1 MTISLHW
8 FRRDLR
14 TQDNP
19 ALSAAV
25 ASSSKTYAVVCAH
38 EVSSLNERQRAFV
51 TAAVRSLAASLA
63 KNDASITVVGGEPSS
78 ALVQAARR
86 LGASRVFCE
95 RALDPSEKAIEASAE
110 AALGS
115 AGVELVRVG
124 ATTIHEPE
132 AVAELKQAAGHGYRV
147 FPPYYDAWRRLPVDR
162 AEQTRLPSGLDPDS
176 GSLSDSVDV
185 ASAPVATESTA
196 LEVLARFVSARAADY
211 GANAE
216 YPGRDATSRLAP
228 YLRFGL
234 VSARSVYRAIREKMV
249 RSWTLAQERES
260 MEVFVRRLA
269 WRDFYMHL
277 ALFAPTVIDQPLQEK
292 MHGFAA
298 SENDGHATAWRDG
311 MTGYPLVDAA
321 MRQLRAEGRVHQR
334 AAIVAASFATADLG
348 LDWRIGRDVW
358 MRELLSADAALC
370 AGNWQRIAGLGS
382 DQAAYP
388 RIYNPIRQAYL
399 IDAQAT
405 YIRRYCKELAKLP
418 TRAALEPWKIAKEVQ
433 AELGFFTPEQ
443 YPEPIVDHDV
453 AARAFLT
460 RYQTYRNR
468 AS

>member
-14 TQDNP
+14 LHDNP
-19 ALSAAV
+19 ALAAAV
-25 ASSSKTYAVVCAH
+25 TSSSGSFGVVCAH
-38 EVSSLNERQRAFV
+38 ELTALNPRQRAFV
-51 TAAVRSLAASLA
+51 TAAVRSLSATLL
-63 KNDASITVVGGEPSS
+63 KQDASISIVDGDAPSG
-78 ALVQAARR
+78 LAAIAVR
-86 LGASRVFCE
+86 LGATRVYCE
-95 RALDPSEKAIEASAE
+95 RALDPGESMLERAAE
-110 AALGS
+110 AALNA

-132 AVAELKQAAGHGYRV
+132 AVAELKRAAGHGYRV
-147 FPPYYDAWRRLPVDR
+147 FPPYYDAWKRLPVQR
-162 AEQTRLPSGLDPDS
+162 AGETHAPSGLDPLRGALPDADAVS
-176 GSLSDSVDV
+176 N
-185 ASAPVATESTA
+185 APVATEAAGMET
-196 LEVLARFVSARAADY
+196 LARFVSARAADY

-216 YPGRDATSRLAP
+216 YPGRNATSQLGP

-234 VSARSVYRAIREKMV
+234 VSARSVYRAVREKMV
-249 RSWTLAQERES
+249 RSWTLAQERDS
-260 MEVFVRRLA
+260 MEAFVRRLA

-277 ALFAPTVIDQPLQEK
+277 AHFVPAVIDQPLQEK
-292 MHGFAA
+292 MFGFAPGESSA
-298 SENDGHATAWRDG
+298 HADAWEAG

-321 MRQLRAEGRVHQR
+321 MRQLHAEGRVHQR
-334 AAIVAASFATADLG
+334 AAVVAASFATADLG
-348 LDWRIGRDVW
+348 MDWRIGRDVW
-358 MRELLSADAALC
+358 MRELLVADAALC

-388 RIYNPIRQAYL
+388 RIYNPIRQAYQ

-443 YPEPIVDHDV
+443 YPEPIVDHAT
-453 AARAFLT
+453 AARDFLA
-460 RYQTYRNR
+460 RYQAYRNH